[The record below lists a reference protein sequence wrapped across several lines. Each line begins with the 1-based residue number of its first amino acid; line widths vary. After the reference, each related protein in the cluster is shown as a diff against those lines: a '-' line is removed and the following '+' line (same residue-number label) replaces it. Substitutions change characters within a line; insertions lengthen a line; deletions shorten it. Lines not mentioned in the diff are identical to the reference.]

1 MRISYLVLCAWG
13 ILGESGTAQI
23 QGGPVPAAGGRL
35 PCGQEYHQESLE
47 WCLLGRWRDC
57 LYCGRDERLLEGPQ
71 RGTNYQAGVLKLMH
85 NWHRLSFPLEYGYG
99 TMYFKLPR
107 PIRAVTGIPP
117 LWGHSG
123 STGSFL
129 YYSDDFDV
137 YMAGTIDQTESRIKP
152 FTLISKALR
161 AIDARK
167 VRLGN
172 R

>member
-1 MRISYLVLCAWG
+1 MNAFLKALKEGRIIS
-13 ILGESGTAQI
+13 SG
-23 QGGPVPAAGGRL
+23 
-35 PCGQEYHQESLE
+35 S
-47 WCLLGRWRDC
+47 
-57 LYCGRDERLLEGPQ
+57 
-71 RGTNYQAGVLKLMH
+71 LKLMH
-85 NWHRLSFPLEYGYG
+85 NWHRMTFPLEYGYG

-107 PIRAVTGIPP
+107 PIRAVTGIPA
-117 LWGHSG
+117 LWGDSG

-161 AIDARK
+161 AIDAQK